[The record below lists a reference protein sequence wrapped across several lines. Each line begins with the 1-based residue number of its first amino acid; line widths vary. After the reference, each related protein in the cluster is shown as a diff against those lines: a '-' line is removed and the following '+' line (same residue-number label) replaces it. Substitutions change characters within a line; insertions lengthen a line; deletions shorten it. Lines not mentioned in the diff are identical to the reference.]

1 MARKIGLSIYG
12 LSIWDNANNRVDL
25 NNVINGKSII
35 DIIKS
40 YIEENQDTYSTD
52 TKKEVL
58 FYFEKVKSEKVNNN
72 DGQEE
77 CNILYGRV
85 KTGEY
90 GIESELVNVKTREVY
105 KRTQEEADMMP
116 FGFCIAVP
124 KGSMQSG
131 VICLQTNGVFGMKL
145 SLQMHLEQCIAKI
158 NPEFQ
163 LLFKTITPKEY
174 IDRYFKKGVLNKIRM
189 IRYDIP
195 EDITERMGINSGV
208 KHTKEER
215 IIHKPEGFLQ
225 KNKKKIEEWMNGQ
238 RNYTEVVELDDFEYD
253 EIKFEFSLEG
263 DNKTFNL
270 KDVGRIAVNENI
282 TKKVILAGGHPV
294 FESLVPVMKDIARM
308 YLVGMGLIVERK
320 K

>member
-1 MARKIGLSIYG
+1 MAKKIGLSIYS
-12 LSIWDNANNRVDL
+12 LSILDNTNNRIDL

-35 DIIKS
+35 EIIKS
-40 YIEENQDTYSTD
+40 YIEENQDKYSAD

-58 FYFEKVKSEKVNNN
+58 FRFEKVESENVNNN
-72 DGQEE
+72 DGQKEY
-77 CNILYGRV
+77 NILYGRV

-90 GIESELVNVKTREVY
+90 GIESELINVKTGEVY
-105 KRTQEEADMMP
+105 NRTQEEADMLP

-124 KGSMQSG
+124 EGSMQSG

-145 SLQMHLEQCIAKI
+145 SLQMHLEQCVSKI

-174 IDRYFKKGVLNKIRM
+174 IVRYFEKGILNKIRM

-195 EDITERMGINSGV
+195 EDITERMGINSGT
-208 KHTKEER
+208 KQTKEER
-215 IIHKPEGFLQ
+215 IIHKPVGFLQ

-253 EIKFEFSLEG
+253 EIKLEFSLEG

-270 KDVGRIAVNENI
+270 KDMGRIAVNENI
-282 TKKVILAGGHPV
+282 TQKVILAGGHPV
-294 FESLVPVMKDIARM
+294 FESLVPVMKNIARM